1 MGEWIDELAAAVG
14 QPPLTPDETGEILR
28 VAREVAHRVERKATP
43 LAAFLLG
50 LHVAGRIAGGDGR
63 ATAVEASIADLDR
76 LLPAPDGG

>member
-14 QPPLTPDETGEILR
+14 QAALSPDETAELLR

-50 LHVAGRIAGGDGR
+50 LDVAGRIAGGDVR
-63 ATAVEASIADLDR
+63 ATAVQASIAELVR